1 MSSTLSR
8 RPETTFTDWTVLAV
22 ASATG
27 VVTYDPPLPT
37 TYTLRGYVG
46 NPVVTRARVGRVVD
60 IPLTC
65 DAIYEFDASNFTG
78 WEWDSD
84 GFVPLTSNPDIAG
97 FGVSDL
103 L

>member
-8 RPETTFTDWTVLAV
+8 RPETTITDWTVLAV

-37 TYTLRGYVG
+37 TYIVRGYVG
-46 NPVVTRARVGRVVD
+46 NTLNSRVLAQVDRVVD

-65 DAIYEFDASNFTG
+65 DAIYEFDASNFTD
-78 WEWDSD
+78 WARD

-97 FGVSDL
+97 FGVSDML
-103 L
+103 

>member
-37 TYTLRGYVG
+37 TYTLRGYD
-46 NPVVTRARVGRVVD
+46 NTLVTRVHRVVD

-78 WEWDSD
+78 WEWDID

-97 FGVSDL
+97 FGVSDML
-103 L
+103 

>member
-37 TYTLRGYVG
+37 TYTLRVFD
-46 NPVVTRARVGRVVD
+46 NTLVTRVHRVVD

-78 WEWDSD
+78 WEWDID

-97 FGVSDL
+97 FGVSDML
-103 L
+103 